1 MRELHNPSLGD
12 PCVSGG
18 WGTGLGITPGSTLA
32 WYCGRTKPKQERLA
46 AANLRA
52 HWQLEVFHPQIRSKR
67 ATIRGP
73 VRIVEPLFPGY
84 VFVRC
89 ALNEHLMNI
98 RHTTGISSLVHFG
111 ERIPA
116 VPDELVADLRTE
128 FGDDELMDC
137 QEPMA
142 PGKWVRIAT
151 GSMAGMEAT
160 VLRVLS
166 GGQRV
171 QLLLEFL
178 GRPTPVEV
186 PRHALVMPD
195 FALADRL
202 PQLALAH

>member
-1 MRELHNPSLGD
+1 MREFHNPPVGD
-12 PCVSGG
+12 TCVSGVCA
-18 WGTGLGITPGSTLA
+18 TGLRDNQASALA

-52 HWQLEVFHPQIRSKR
+52 HWHLEVFHPQMRSKR
-67 ATIRGP
+67 ATVRGP
-73 VRIVEPLFPGY
+73 VRIVEALFPGY

-89 ALNEHLMNI
+89 VLNDDLMNI

-116 VPDELVADLRTE
+116 VPDELVDELRAE
-128 FGDDELMDC
+128 FGEDELIDC

-142 PGKWVRIAT
+142 PGKMVRIAT
-151 GSMAGMEAT
+151 GAMAGMEAT

-186 PRHALVMPD
+186 PRHSLVIPD

-202 PQLALAH
+202 PQLALAR